1 MIDDKDNIGRVWHGE
16 YPEGVPYSIDDLEYD
31 SVTEMMQDIC
41 QEVPDNKAF
50 ISFNKSITYREFEQY
65 SARLAAYMQQK
76 LGIKKGDRVAIM
88 LPNLIQFPVALFAIL
103 KIGAIVVNINPL
115 YTSTE
120 CEVQLN
126 DAGCETIFVLGNF
139 IATIEKI
146 YAKTQLKNV
155 IITNAGD
162 MLGLK
167 GSIINGLLKYVKRDI
182 KQTTLANALF
192 WKNIFKERNIKLNHI
207 NIHLHDIAFLQY
219 TGGTTGVAKGAML
232 SHKNMLSN
240 IIQGCLWVK
249 PLCEDGKEMVVTA
262 LPLYHI
268 FSLTVCLF
276 CFIKM
281 RSANLLIVNPRD
293 TKGFIKDLIK
303 HKASAFVGLN
313 TLFISLLKHKDFTKI
328 DFTTYKLTITGGMP
342 LQKEVAAEWQQV
354 TKIKLIEGYGLTEA
368 APLVSC
374 SPVTHDV
381 YNHSIGVPI
390 PATEV
395 EFRDND
401 GNVVPQGESGE
412 LCVRGPQVM
421 EGYWNKPAATEDVI
435 DAIGWLKTGDI
446 GYMDKKGYLY
456 IVDRKKDMIIV
467 SGFNVYPN
475 EVEAVL
481 LSHPLVQEAAVIGVN
496 CAKAGEKIKAFIVRK
511 EDSLTEDEII
521 KFCREQLTAYKVPK
535 IIEFV
540 DSLPKSNVGKV
551 LRRSLR
557 EQHAASERKDAV

>member
-1 MIDDKDNIGRVWHGE
+1 MIDDNDNIGRVWYGE
-16 YPEGVPYSIDDLEYD
+16 YPEGVPYSIDDLGYD
-31 SVTEMMQDIC
+31 SVTEMISSIC
-41 QEVPDNKAF
+41 QEVPDHKAF
-50 ISFNKSITYREFEQY
+50 ISFNKSITYREFDQHSEL
-65 SARLAAYMQQK
+65 LAAYLQQK

-103 KIGAIVVNINPL
+103 KIGAIVVNVNPL

-120 CEVQLN
+120 CEAQLK
-126 DAGCETIFVLGNF
+126 DSGCETIFVLGNF
-139 IATIEKI
+139 VTTIEKI
-146 YAKTQLKNV
+146 YERTQLKNV

-167 GSIINGLLKYVKRDI
+167 GVIINGLLKYIKRDI
-182 KQTTLANALF
+182 KQTTLAGALF
-192 WKNIFKERNIKLNHI
+192 WKDIFKEQNIKLNHVTI
-207 NIHLHDIAFLQY
+207 NLHDIAFLQY
-219 TGGTTGVAKGAML
+219 TGGTTGVSKGAIL

-240 IIQGCLWVK
+240 IVQGYLWVK
-249 PLCEDGKEMVVTA
+249 PLCEDGKETVVTA

-281 RSANLLIVNPRD
+281 RSTGLLIVNPRD

-313 TLFISLLKHKDFTKI
+313 TLFLSLLKHKDFTKI
-328 DFTTYKLTITGGMP
+328 DFSSYKLTLTGGMP
-342 LQKEVAAEWQQV
+342 LQKEVAAQWQQV

-368 APLVSC
+368 SPLVSC
-374 SPVTHDV
+374 SPVTKDA

-395 EFRDND
+395 EFRDD
-401 GNVVPQGESGE
+401 AGNVVPQGEVGE

-421 EGYWNKPAATEDVI
+421 EGYWKKPEATSEVI
-435 DAIGWLKTGDI
+435 DAVGWLKTGDI
-446 GYMDKKGYLY
+446 GYMDEKGYLY

-467 SGFNVYPN
+467 SGFNVYPT

-481 LSHPLVQEAAVIGVN
+481 ASHPLIQEAAVIGVN
-496 CAKAGEKIKAFIVRK
+496 CATSGEKIKAFIVTK
-511 EDSLTEDEII
+511 GDGLTKDEII
-521 KFCREQLTAYKVPK
+521 KFCRERLTAYKVPK

-540 DSLPKSNVGKV
+540 DDLPKSNVGKV

-557 EQHAASERKDAV
+557 EQHAESEKKNEV